1 MTHIASRGK
10 GVVPYDFS
18 EVIGQVSISQL
29 PKSWWFGFN
38 LDKINSPFAA
48 IKSSRVALIKHK
60 SLHLM
65 RFLLDIHA
73 QVYQTFQREVDTI
86 KQIAKSELLIY
97 FSV

>member
-10 GVVPYDFS
+10 GEVPYGFS
-18 EVIGQVSISQL
+18 EVVGQVSISHQ
-29 PKSWWFGFN
+29 PKSWWVGFN

-48 IKSSRVALIKHK
+48 IKSLIKHK

-73 QVYQTFQREVDTI
+73 QVYETFQR
-86 KQIAKSELLIY
+86 
-97 FSV
+97 